1 MKTVTTFVKNNS
13 FVVFV
18 VLAYIFS
25 WWLVPLNAGMLPVGP
40 LLAALLVVGLSE
52 GKVGVKAWWSQV
64 VRRGSDWRWYAVA
77 AAIPLAITFIAA
89 GLNLLL
95 GAQLVAPIDWTIP
108 FKILPMMLVFSGM
121 WEEPGW
127 TGYALPH
134 LYKRFGPSPVGTLS
148 ATLVMAVIRTGWHL
162 PLMLTG
168 RIYWSDI
175 VLVMAAQ
182 FVYTWLFNRTG
193 GVVLAVMLF
202 HLLNNVVSGVFV
214 GAWFTGTDWVQ
225 LSWLLAGLWSF
236 LAVGLLALDGLHL
249 GRKQVL
255 HAEIPHMS
263 QQLAQK

>member
-1 MKTVTTFVKNNS
+1 MKTVTRFVKNNS

-52 GKVGVKAWWSQV
+52 GKAGVKAWGSQV

-77 AAIPLAITFIAA
+77 VAIPLVITFIVA
-89 GLNLLL
+89 GLNFLL

-108 FKILPMMLVFSGM
+108 FKILPIMLVFSGM

-134 LYKRFGPSPVGTLS
+134 LYKRFGPSLAGTLS

-162 PLMLTG
+162 PLMLSG
-168 RIYWSDI
+168 DIYWSDI
-175 VLVMAAQ
+175 VLVIAAQ
-182 FVYTWLFNRTG
+182 FVFTWLFNRTG

-202 HLLNNVVSGVFV
+202 HLMNNIISGVFV

-236 LAVGLLALDGLHL
+236 LAVGLLALDGPHL
-249 GRKQVL
+249 GRNEVL
-255 HAEIPHMS
+255 HAEIPPMS